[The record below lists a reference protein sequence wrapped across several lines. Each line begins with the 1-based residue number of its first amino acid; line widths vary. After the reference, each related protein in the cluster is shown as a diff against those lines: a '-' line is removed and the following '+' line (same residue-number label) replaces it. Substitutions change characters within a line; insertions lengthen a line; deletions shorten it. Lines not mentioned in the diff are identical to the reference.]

1 VNSICEEAKKWPQLK
16 DRSANVSE
24 SLGRLLKAVKMDN
37 ALITGAREFAFS
49 LYRIF
54 AGEGIFCFVFNLIIK
69 FNYTLL
75 TASLIIERCIK
86 TNVKETDLF
95 LLDK

>member
-1 VNSICEEAKKWPQLK
+1 MRSIQKSNGESIKIFARHVNSICEEAKKWPQLK

-54 AGEGIFCFVFNLIIK
+54 AGEKIFILLFFN
-69 FNYTLL
+69 N
-75 TASLIIERCIK
+75 
-86 TNVKETDLF
+86 
-95 LLDK
+95 DKI